1 MNDIMCSVGEEAS
14 WAIVAA
20 LTLMLFDIVAGLAG
34 AVVRHDFSSGKM
46 REGIGHKA
54 MLVLVIC
61 LAVVI
66 ETFTEHV
73 PSLGFQMP
81 LIVPSCVYITLMEVS
96 SVLETVAGT
105 VPSIADT
112 PLFRIF
118 SGKDDDDA

>member
-1 MNDIMCSVGEEAS
+1 MNMFCLLGEEAS
-14 WAIVAA
+14 WAIAAA
-20 LTLMLFDIVAGLAG
+20 LTLMLFDVAAGLAG

-46 REGIGHKA
+46 REGLGHKV
-54 MLVLVIC
+54 MLVLVMC
-61 LAVVI
+61 LAVAI

-96 SVLETVAGT
+96 SVLETVADT

-118 SGKDDDDA
+118 SGKGDDDA